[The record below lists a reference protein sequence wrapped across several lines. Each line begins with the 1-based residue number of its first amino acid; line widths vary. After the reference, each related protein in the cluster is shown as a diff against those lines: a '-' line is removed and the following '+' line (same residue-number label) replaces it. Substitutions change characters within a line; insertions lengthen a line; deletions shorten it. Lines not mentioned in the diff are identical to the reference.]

1 MNIKVTGPAAQQKS
15 NITISVPKVDSQAV
29 AEGTWDVLDTVET
42 FAGRSGYALLNGV
55 GGAVPLLGYNL
66 SKHIRNDLGG
76 YYSNR
81 SNSVNQVSNAA
92 AAVAQVGG
100 MATGAL
106 GAVAL
111 IANHGSA
118 SVLFPVAGGL
128 FAVAGLSTAI
138 TAFSTDGI
146 EELTGNFGS

>member
-1 MNIKVTGPAAQQKS
+1 MNIKGTTPAVQPKT

-29 AEGTWDVLDTVET
+29 AEGTWSALDTVET
-42 FAGRSGYALLNGV
+42 FAGRSGHALLNGL

-66 SKHIRNDLGG
+66 SKHIRRDLGG
-76 YYSNR
+76 YYSER
-81 SNSVNQVSNAA
+81 SNSVNQLSNAA

-118 SVLFPVAGGL
+118 SVLFPIAGGL
-128 FAVAGLSTAI
+128 FAVAGISTAV
-138 TAFSTDGI
+138 TAYSTQGI
-146 EELTGNFGS
+146 EDLTGNFL